1 MANETIAIFLL
12 LGLFIGLM
20 VMRMPIALSVGL
32 ASIVT
37 TIYLGLPLQMV
48 LQNMVKGIN
57 TYSLMAVPFF
67 ILMGEIMSSGGISD
81 RLVRLANAM
90 VGWMHGGL
98 AMVNIVASM
107 LFGAVSGSSAADCA
121 TLGPTLI
128 PIMKQQG
135 YDGEFATNITMASSV
150 EGLLIPPSHN
160 LVIYSLAAGSV
171 SVGALFMAGIIPGI
185 FLGVCLMIYSYIMA
199 IKKKYPVGDKFT
211 IKEAWA
217 AFRGAF
223 WGMLTIV
230 IVVIG
235 VCTGFITATE
245 AAALAVLWSIF
256 VTFVIYRE
264 VPFSKFPEML
274 LKAVKTLAMIMIL
287 ISTSTAFGWLL
298 AYLKVPEIITNGI
311 YSISSNPIIIML
323 IINVML
329 LFMGMVMDMSSI
341 ILIVTPILLPIVTGL
356 GYSPVHFGVI
366 MVLNLGIGLLT
377 PPVGSTLFIGSAVS
391 GIKLERLAVT
401 MIPIYMVMIACL
413 MLITFI
419 PAISMTLPNLMM

>member
-1 MANETIAIFLL
+1 MPNETIAIFLL

-20 VMRMPIALSVGL
+20 ILRMPIALSVGL

-37 TIYLGLPLQMV
+37 TLYLDLPLQMV

-67 ILMGEIMSSGGISD
+67 ILMGEIMSSGGISN

-128 PIMKQQG
+128 PIMKKQG

-171 SVGALFMAGIIPGI
+171 SVGALFMAGIVPGI

-199 IKKKYPVGDKFT
+199 IRKKYPVGDKFR
-211 IKEAWA
+211 IKETVE
-217 AFRGAF
+217 AFKGAF

-311 YSISSNPIIIML
+311 YSVSSNPIIIML

-401 MIPIYMVMIACL
+401 MIPIYLVMIACL
-413 MLITFI
+413 MLITFV
-419 PAISMTLPNLMM
+419 PAISMTLPNLLI